1 MQLHYKTCMIGPQWT
16 IINNMRINYAKT
28 KEMILGPL
36 AKCPPDLL
44 SHSSTD
50 AACIERVKC
59 FKLLEIYLSDD

>member
-1 MQLHYKTCMIGPQWT
+1 MK
-16 IINNMRINYAKT
+16 INYTKT

-50 AACIERVKC
+50 EASIERVIC
-59 FKLLEIYLSDD
+59 FKLLGIYLSDDLNWQAHVDVITSKSASQL